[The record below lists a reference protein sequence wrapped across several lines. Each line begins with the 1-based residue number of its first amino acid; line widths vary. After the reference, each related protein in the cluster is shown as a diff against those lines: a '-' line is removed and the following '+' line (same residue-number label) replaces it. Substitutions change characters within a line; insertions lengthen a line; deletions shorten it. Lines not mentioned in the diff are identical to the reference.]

1 MKQYFRLLALV
12 LIFCT
17 GCGAQQASTTN
28 LTDTASPSAIVSGA
42 AVTPEAVTATGPAAL
57 PQNTVNPLYQQAK
70 PIQKMVMR
78 ILFLPQKIMY
88 ILPMEKAFFRHLS

>member
-28 LTDTASPSAIVSGA
+28 LTDTASPSAIVPS
-42 AVTPEAVTATGPAAL
+42 PRKQL
-57 PQNTVNPLYQQAK
+57 PPQVQQPFHK
-70 PIQKMVMR
+70 
-78 ILFLPQKIMY
+78 IL
-88 ILPMEKAFFRHLS
+88 